1 MNKKLMTGQMTLA
14 RRSFLHY
21 CATASAPLIAP
32 HWLGIRQH
40 VQHPQRAAIAPASPP
55 WKREVLEELPD
66 LAAMLGLAHH
76 AIEASQAAGAA
87 YTDVRLTQTLT
98 ESYTAGS
105 AIKLATAPSDFPTRG
120 FVNEDGR
127 HGSLGFGGVPF
138 SGTELT
144 DSPSGVS
151 GIPTLVVGI
160 GVRAF
165 AQGYWGFASSPYW
178 TTDEAAWLG
187 QEAARQAIQ
196 NARAGAPRLADLG
209 PIPIVHQGQW
219 VQPGI
224 DPFTIPISEKMDFL
238 RTMVELV
245 AQYRPSAGASL
256 ALGVAL
262 SLALWREVRV
272 FASSEGA
279 SYSQIRYRCF
289 PGELQVSNDEV
300 NQGNTTQVP
309 DPFQARGWEAL
320 QDLKL
325 DTLIPNLFEETSHS
339 RDLSGLKTKPVEIG
353 KYDVVFGAS
362 ATAGLVY
369 STLGVATELDRALGY
384 EANAA
389 GTSYLG
395 PDPLRYLGTRVAASE
410 VTVLADRTIP
420 HALAT
425 AQWDDEGVVCQQF
438 PLITD
443 GVLMDYQT
451 TREQAEWL
459 APWYTK
465 RSMSMQSRGC
475 TVAETAL
482 DCPIQ
487 QSPNFVLV
495 PSKGTLTV
503 EELIQDTTHGVYFPD
518 GWLSMDQQVKNGVF
532 HAAAWDPQLLPR
544 EIRNGKL
551 GPILTHAA
559 VLFNSNELWK
569 NVIALGGADSV
580 KTTIRGESKGQPP
593 QSSQCNVTAV
603 PMKVRACSLI
613 DDTRIV

>member
-1 MNKKLMTGQMTLA
+1 MTDRMTLA

-21 CATASAPLIAP
+21 CAATASAPLIAP
-32 HWLGIRQH
+32 HWLGIQQREQ
-40 VQHPQRAAIAPASPP
+40 QSQRAAIALAPQP
-55 WKREVLEELPD
+55 WKLGVVEELPD
-66 LAAMLGLAHH
+66 LTAMLGLTHH
-76 AIEASQAAGAA
+76 AIEASQAAGAV

-120 FVNEDGR
+120 FVDGDGR
-127 HGSLGFGGVPF
+127 HGSLGFGGIPN
-138 SGTELT
+138 GTELT
-144 DSPSGVS
+144 DPPSEVS

-165 AQGYWGFASSPYW
+165 VQGYWGFASSPYW

-187 QEAARQAIQ
+187 REVARQAIQ
-196 NARAGAPRLADLG
+196 NARAGAPRSAELG
-209 PIPIVHQGQW
+209 TVPTVQGRW

-245 AQYRPSAGASL
+245 AQYRSSAGASL
-256 ALGVAL
+256 GAAL

-289 PGELQVSNDEV
+289 PSELRVSNDEV
-300 NQGNTTQVP
+300 NQDNATQGL

-325 DTLIPNLFEETSHS
+325 DTLIPNLFEEARHS

-353 KYDVVFGAS
+353 KFDVVFGAP

-384 EANAA
+384 EANAD

-395 PDPLRYLGTRVAASE
+395 PDPLRYLGTRVAAPD

-425 AQWDDEGVVCQQF
+425 AQWDDEGVVCQRF

-443 GVLMDYQT
+443 GVLVDYQT
-451 TREQAEWL
+451 TREQAAWL

-465 RSMSMQSRGC
+465 RGMSVQSHGC
-475 TVAETAL
+475 AVAETAL

-487 QSPNFVLV
+487 QSPNFILV
-495 PSKGTLTV
+495 PGKNTLTV

-518 GWLSMDQQVKNGVF
+518 GWLNMDQQVKSGVF
-532 HAAAWDPQLLPR
+532 HAASGDPQLLPR

-551 GPILTHAA
+551 GPILTNAA

-569 NVIALGGADSV
+569 NVIALGGTDSIA
-580 KTTIRGESKGQPP
+580 TTIRSESKGQPP
-593 QSSQCNVTAV
+593 QSGQCNVTAV
-603 PMKVRACSLI
+603 PMKVKACSLI
-613 DDTRIV
+613 DGTRTV